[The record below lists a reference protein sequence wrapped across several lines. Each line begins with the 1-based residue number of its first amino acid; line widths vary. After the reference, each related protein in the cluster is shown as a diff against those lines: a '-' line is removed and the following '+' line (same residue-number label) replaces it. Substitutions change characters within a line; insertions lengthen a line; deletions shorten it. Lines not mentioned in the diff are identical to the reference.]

1 MSFRVQANQRTFKLS
16 NQWPEW
22 MALNKNLRELTPYG
36 APQIPAQI
44 RLNTNEN
51 PYPLRPEIQEQI
63 ISELSANL
71 AALNRYPDR
80 DALKLRELLA
90 QYINENSNSQ
100 FTRENIWVANGSNEI
115 LQSICLAFEG
125 DAMGFEPS
133 YSMHPLISRSV
144 GKHWYSIPRT
154 DEFEID
160 INKAVDE
167 ITKLRPGVVFIATP
181 NNPTGSSVSITDIE
195 KLAKAALEVKAVLV
209 VDEAYAE
216 FSSQTSAVSLIS
228 GNPNLIVSRTMSKAF
243 GFAGVR
249 VGYLVAAKAVIDA
262 MLLVRLPYHLSELT
276 QAAARAAIGFS
287 KQLKEQVNQIKQSRD
302 KVASE
307 LGAMGLKVFNSD
319 ANFLLFTGFK
329 MSSQEL
335 WRQLVSEGVLIRDV
349 GIPGHLRVTIGT
361 EFENEAFLKALK
373 QITQN

>member
-1 MSFRVQANQRTFKLS
+1 MS

-51 PYPLRPEIQEQI
+51 PYPLRPEIQERI

-71 AALNRYPDR
+71 ADLNRYPDR

-144 GKHWYSIPRT
+144 GKHWHSIPRT

-160 INKAVDE
+160 INKAVNE
-167 ITKLRPGVVFIATP
+167 IIKLRPGVVFIATP

-373 QITQN
+373 KITQN

>member
-1 MSFRVQANQRTFKLS
+1 MS

-71 AALNRYPDR
+71 ADLNRYPDR

-167 ITKLRPGVVFIATP
+167 IIKLRPGVIFIATP